1 MSANDCLY
9 HILASQALGDE
20 SDEVKALQ
28 KHRADVEK
36 LLCDHFKDSSP
47 TIRYAGSKAKGT
59 MNRESYDLDIICYFG
74 SGDTSAGDTLQDV
87 YQNTQRALGK
97 KYLIEQ
103 KGSALRLK
111 SCDPDTLG
119 VDFHI
124 DVVPGR
130 FTDDTKTD
138 AYLYQSTGDKK
149 RLKTNLDVHLK
160 QVKESGVI
168 DAIRLAKLWKVR
180 NGLPIRTFVLELAV
194 IKLLKGKAKK
204 ELSEQMEHLWTEL
217 RDNSANLSVEDSANP
232 NGNDLSKE
240 LDDNLKI
247 QLASAAKRSLAQI
260 DSSGWEPVFGEA
272 EKKEKAEKVQLLRRA
287 ASVAVAPA
295 RPWLPEA

>member
-1 MSANDCLY
+1 MIADEYLY
-9 HILASQALGDE
+9 EVLDSQALGDD
-20 SDEVKALQ
+20 SDEIKALQ
-28 KHRADVEK
+28 KHRAEVETV
-36 LLCDHFKDSSP
+36 LCDHFKDSSP

-59 MNRESYDLDIICYFG
+59 MNRESYDLDIISYFA
-74 SGDTSAGDTLQDV
+74 SGDASAGETLQDI
-87 YQNTQRALGK
+87 YENARKALAK
-97 KYLIEQ
+97 KYLVEQ

-111 SCDPDTLG
+111 GCDPQNLG

-138 AYLYQSTGDKK
+138 AYLYQSTGDKT

-160 QVKESGVI
+160 HVKESGVI
-168 DAIRLAKLWKVR
+168 DPIRLAKLWKVR

-194 IKLLKGKAKK
+194 IKLLEGKTKK
-204 ELSEQMEHLWTEL
+204 TISAQMQHFWTEL
-217 RDNSANLSVEDSANP
+217 RDNSASLTVEDPANP

-240 LDDNLKI
+240 LDDNLKS
-247 QLASAAKRSLAQI
+247 QLSSAAKRTLSQI
-260 DSSGWEPVFGEA
+260 DSSGWEAVFGET
-272 EKKEKAEKVQLLRRA
+272 EKKEKAARVEILKRA
-287 ASVAVAPA
+287 ASVAAPS